1 MKKGD
6 IVFVKPL
13 GYYCD
18 DKIKKAKVVTC
29 GNLYFTLDEVIGN
42 DIVGHTFRNKFSV
55 QEMKDVS
62 KYSPEYKVY
71 LTEKEIQDEI
81 DRPKYI
87 GQIADY
93 LKDMTTDELKNL
105 INKNF

>member
-6 IVFVKPL
+6 IVFVKKL
-13 GYYCD
+13 RSRENE
-18 DKIKKAKVVTC
+18 IIKAKVITY
-29 GNLYFTLDEVIGN
+29 GSKYFTLLDLN
-42 DIVGHTFRNKFSV
+42 NPYSFRNKFSL
-55 QEMKDVS
+55 ETMKDVS
-62 KYSPEYKVY
+62 KFGPEYKVY

-87 GQIADY
+87 SQIADR
-93 LKDMTTDELKNL
+93 LKIMSADELKNL